1 MHRKFIMTKEE
12 KEHILVEKVRVTD
25 WDHEHLV
32 TLEMDGSEEDI
43 PTLFKNEGGEVVFK
57 VPNSDI
63 PKLCAALM
71 MMHMD
76 LA

>member
-1 MHRKFIMTKEE
+1 MKQEE
-12 KEHILVEKVRVTD
+12 KEHILVEKVRVSD

-32 TLEMDGSEEDI
+32 TLEMDESDSDLPAI
-43 PTLFKNEGGEVVFK
+43 FKNDDDEVVFK

-71 MMHMD
+71 LMHMD
-76 LA
+76 T